1 MSSYRTAPIITPGDV
16 PSTSKLAKP
25 TMWEPVTGATVLK
38 VASGRY
44 RQAVFSDTFLVNE
57 AATEKHKHSKDGWRI
72 AIVECMWFGR
82 RLKTQDGIQ
91 LKYKVE
97 GSEIIRGYT
106 GGVVC
111 NLSK

>member
-1 MSSYRTAPIITPGDV
+1 
-16 PSTSKLAKP
+16 
-25 TMWEPVTGATVLK
+25 MWEPVTGATMMK

-44 RQAVFSDTFLVNE
+44 RHAVFSGTFLVNE

-91 LKYKVE
+91 LTYKVE

-106 GGVVC
+106 GDVVC